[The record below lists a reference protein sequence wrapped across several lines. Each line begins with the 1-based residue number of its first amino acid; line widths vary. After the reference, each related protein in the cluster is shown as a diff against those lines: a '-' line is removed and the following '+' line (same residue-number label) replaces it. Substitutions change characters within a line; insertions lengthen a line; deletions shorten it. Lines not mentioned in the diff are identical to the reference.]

1 MKLEP
6 NVPHAMEPRRE
17 WFLGRKGLALILGGL
32 IVAMVAIS
40 CSSVT
45 RVVVVP
51 PQIPGAKFV
60 GSAACAQCHENITK
74 DFVTATHAR
83 LQARGPN
90 AINMGCESC
99 HGPGSLHVETAGERK
114 TPINYRPG
122 SPKVASGSQRATI
135 INPRRSSENCFE
147 CHLDKRGQF
156 NLPYHHLV
164 PEGKISCGDCH
175 DPHKGPAVK
184 GGGTALLSENETCF
198 QCHTAQRGPFVFE
211 HQALREG
218 CTTCHNPHGSVN
230 AVMLVARN
238 QTLCIKCHFQRQTA
252 AGQLMIGE
260 VNHAGFVS
268 RGTCWSGG
276 CHEAIH
282 GSHVSPS
289 LRF

>member
-1 MKLEP
+1 MKLES

-17 WFLGRKGLALILGGL
+17 WFLGRKGLALVLGGL

-175 DPHKGPAVK
+175 DPHKGP
-184 GGGTALLSENETCF
+184 
-198 QCHTAQRGPFVFE
+198 
-211 HQALREG
+211 
-218 CTTCHNPHGSVN
+218 N
-230 AVMLVARN
+230 ADRLYSNTRPCARDAPPA
-238 QTLCIKCHFQRQTA
+238 TILTVRSTP
-252 AGQLMIGE
+252 L
-260 VNHAGFVS
+260 
-268 RGTCWSGG
+268 CWSR
-276 CHEAIH
+276 ATKP
-282 GSHVSPS
+282 SASNATSSARPPRVS
-289 LRF
+289 